1 MLDIDKLKKYIKVKL
16 SLGIKGKELDKEY
29 KKLVYEKSKDE
40 ALEIIADK
48 LINNCNNIN
57 DLYETLYKSNVCKL
71 EKNYKVVD
79 NNVLD
84 DEIHQTL
91 AKLIADFNEKQIQ
104 FIVAD
109 DKPVNILCG
118 SVRSG
123 KTWVACFKFG
133 LRVLNSDKDAKF
145 MMVGS
150 TLKSLESNCFK
161 YFKSFFGSYFS
172 YTLSNKTAML
182 FGHEIRLEGAPNE
195 RAVDKITGDTLAG
208 AFVDEIQI
216 IPKNFVMQ
224 LYSRCSDGNGFIYG
238 TCNPR
243 HPQHWLYKEWI
254 KGKDMQDVLAYWVF
268 VVSDNKFLPKK
279 YVDSLSKLFTGVFY
293 ERNVLAKWIAA
304 EGVVF
309 SNFAN
314 NHSKYVVDT
323 VDRSKIA
330 FACAG
335 IDFGGNKSGSTIVI
349 TGFYNNVKD
358 GLVVLHSA
366 KLKDLKGEI
375 DPVRLNKWVIEN
387 IKEFKSKWNIP
398 IIQLNCDSAEQYLE
412 AGIRN
417 EIRISGL
424 NIPTVDAKKIEIIDR
439 IKFVQRAFALGILS
453 IYKDCETL
461 INSLDE
467 LVWNDKKLDDK
478 LLDDGSTDNDTWDAF
493 SYSFE
498 KQINRFNYVQAV

>member
-1 MLDIDKLKKYIKVKL
+1 MLDVNLLKEYVKRKL
-16 SLGIKGKELDKEY
+16 SLGIKGKELNKKFNNFLFSSSKE
-29 KKLVYEKSKDE
+29 E
-40 ALEIIADK
+40 ALSLITDEIVDS
-48 LINNCNNIN
+48 IN
-57 DLYETLYKSNVCKL
+57 DLDNLYETIYKSNVSKL
-71 EKNYKVVD
+71 EKQHTEINIE
-79 NNVLD
+79 LLE

-91 AKLIADFNEKQIQ
+91 AKLIADFNEKQVQ
-104 FIVAD
+104 FILAE

-133 LRVLNSDKDAKF
+133 LRVLNSEKDAKF

-161 YFKSFFGSYFS
+161 YFKSFFGNYFT
-172 YTLSNKTAML
+172 YTLSNKRAIL

-216 IPKNFVMQ
+216 IPQNFVLQ
-224 LYSRCSDGNGFIYG
+224 LYSRCSDGDGFIYG

-254 KGKDMQDVLAYWVF
+254 KGENMKDVLAYWEF

-279 YVDSLSKLFTGVFY
+279 YIDSLPKLFTGVFY
-293 ERNVLAKWIAA
+293 ERNVLARWVAA

-314 NHSKYVVDT
+314 NHDKYVVDN
-323 VDRSKIA
+323 VDRNKIG
-330 FACAG
+330 FAVAG

-349 TGFYNNVKD
+349 TGFYNNLRD
-358 GLVVLHSA
+358 GLVVLHSS
-366 KLKDLKGEI
+366 KLIDRKGEI
-375 DPVRLNKWVIEN
+375 DPIRLNKWVIKN
-387 IKEFKSKWNIP
+387 INEFKEKWNIP
-398 IIQLNCDSAEQYLE
+398 IIQINCDSAEQYLE

-417 EIRISGL
+417 DLRNKGIG
-424 NIPTVDAKKIEIIDR
+424 IPTVDAKKIEILDR
-439 IKFVQRAFALGILS
+439 VKFVQRAFALGILH
-453 IYKDCETL
+453 IYSGCETV
-461 INSLDE
+461 ISSLDE
-467 LVWNDKKLDDK
+467 LVYDDKKLEDK
-478 LLDDGSTDNDTWDAF
+478 ILDNGTTDNDTWDAF

-498 KQINRFNYVQAV
+498 KYINKYNYVHAA